1 VRRFTLI
8 TLIVVFVL
16 LSVAAY
22 FQCQAGK
29 GPRRFPGPGI
39 PFTPTPTP
47 TPTVTSTG

>member
-1 VRRFTLI
+1 MRRFTLI

-29 GPRRFPGPGI
+29 GTRRFPGPGV
-39 PFTPTPTP
+39 PFTPTASP
-47 TPTVTSTG
+47 TSTSSG